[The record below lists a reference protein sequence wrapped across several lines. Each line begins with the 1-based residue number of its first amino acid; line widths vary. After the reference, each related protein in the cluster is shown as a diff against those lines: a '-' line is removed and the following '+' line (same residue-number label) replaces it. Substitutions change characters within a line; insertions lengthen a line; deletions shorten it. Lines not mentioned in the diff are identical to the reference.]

1 MRITRTKFLSIVV
14 QDVDRGVRPGYRYST
29 NSLVEGDSEMR
40 DVWSLYRGNKGFY
53 GFHDTEAGGVTM
65 VLHRPHQS
73 TYVHTA
79 NLDEVVSTLS
89 NHEEMFSKFV
99 AIDEATGDYLSSDE
113 GAWGR

>member
-1 MRITRTKFLSIVV
+1 
-14 QDVDRGVRPGYRYST
+14 
-29 NSLVEGDSEMR
+29 
-40 DVWSLYRGNKGFY
+40 
-53 GFHDTEAGGVTM
+53 M